1 MNTTPFQQ
9 SWPSLDEPMGA
20 TQEPRDDVI
29 AQACYSVGIQDSMAT
44 YESCDPSF
52 NSSQYQAQQ
61 AKGSESIWCPTP
73 PSPKPECQE
82 CQFQKLCHKR
92 SKDKMYRRMQRC
104 IESLKS
110 VLVKKDKELV
120 KKDKEIYFLRK
131 RVTELEQARCK

>member
-92 SKDKMYRRMQRC
+92 SKDKMYRRMQR
-104 IESLKS
+104 SFKS
-110 VLVKKDKELV
+110 ALV
-120 KKDKEIYFLRK
+120 KKDKEIHFLRK
-131 RVTELEQARCK
+131 RVTELEQVRCK